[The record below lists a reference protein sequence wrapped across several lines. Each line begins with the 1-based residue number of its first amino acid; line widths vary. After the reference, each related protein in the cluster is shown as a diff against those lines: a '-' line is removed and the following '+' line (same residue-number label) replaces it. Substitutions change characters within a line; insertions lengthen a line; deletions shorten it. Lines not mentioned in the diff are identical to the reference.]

1 MRRLA
6 ADKLTKNINQKEEG
20 LERNVGSRTGG
31 AKKLLAK
38 KLLVSAKK
46 MQAQKQLKIAR
57 AAHGERAS
65 TSSEHLRMGGTSG
78 GTTSGGG
85 LTKQGLAK
93 IEADA
98 KRAGLKAGF
107 KAGMAATMKKAATA
121 HKVKLAKGEVSA
133 AKKNLAVGNSKK
145 LVSKSHL
152 LHPKTAKAIKDQQYA
167 NSKKFAVKHEV
178 QQEIEEEASEQV
190 ARAQSGMSFNKNR
203 KLLSAGAASHKKQG
217 ASSKQHLSKKLG
229 VKGSKRSAGGGGGG
243 IDVGLEKEE
252 FKALLMAQTEAY
264 SKRPGVTS
272 LVDTREESKNPNK
285 HSELWLAKHGSQD
298 ASAGG
303 FKAAGH
309 KAAGSGKKM
318 TAEDAVAKNLAVA
331 KTQAEA
337 ATDTPEEL
345 ATLAPQVAESAAA
358 PAAIAAAGAGLAPAA
373 AASKSKFDCVSLS
386 PTATDNWCLTTCGVS
401 MTSCPKTICRCEL
414 SAEAPAA
421 EAATEFAAAAP
432 SGGGLADTTADEE
445 APEVQDEVQDG
456 EESEASAAEA
466 LAKADAEA
474 EADAQAEAEEA
485 PVPAKPTPMRKAKKT
500 KHSAAWEA
508 KREP

>member
-1 MRRLA
+1 MDMGSSAAREQEHYVRIHKLNFTELAMRRLA
-6 ADKLTKNINQKEEG
+6 ADKLSKRAAQTEGG
-20 LERNVGSRTGG
+20 LERNNAAGSGQG
-31 AKKLLAK
+31 LGHSKKLLAK
-38 KLLVSAKK
+38 KLLVSGKK
-46 MQAQKQLKIAR
+46 MQAQKQLRIAR
-57 AAHGERAS
+57 SAKGERAS
-65 TSSEHLRMGGTSG
+65 TGGAP
-78 GTTSGGG
+78 GGG

-107 KAGMAATMKKAATA
+107 KAGMAATIKKAATA
-121 HKVKLAKGEVSA
+121 HKVKMARGEVSA

-152 LHPKTAKAIKDQQYA
+152 LHPKTAKALKEQKVK
-167 NSKKFAVKHEV
+167 SKKVL
-178 QQEIEEEASEQV
+178 QQQV
-190 ARAQSGMSFNKNR
+190 
-203 KLLSAGAASHKKQG
+203 LT
-217 ASSKQHLSKKLG
+217 KKLG
-229 VKGSKRSAGGGGGG
+229 AAKKRNS
-243 IDVGLEKEE
+243 IDIGLQKDE

-272 LVDTREESKNPNK
+272 LVAAEQKVAGPAALNPNTGQK
-285 HSELWLAKHGSQD
+285 HSELWLAKHANQD
-298 ASAGG
+298 SVGG

-309 KAAGSGKKM
+309 QAGDKKM
-318 TAEDAVAKNLAVA
+318 SAEDAVAKNLAVA

-358 PAAIAAAGAGLAPAA
+358 PAAIAAAMGAVPF
-373 AASKSKFDCVSLS
+373 AASGTKSKFDCVSLS

-432 SGGGLADTTADEE
+432 SGGGLA
-445 APEVQDEVQDG
+445 
-456 EESEASAAEA
+456 
-466 LAKADAEA
+466 
-474 EADAQAEAEEA
+474 
-485 PVPAKPTPMRKAKKT
+485 
-500 KHSAAWEA
+500 
-508 KREP
+508 

>member
-1 MRRLA
+1 
-6 ADKLTKNINQKEEG
+6 
-20 LERNVGSRTGG
+20 
-31 AKKLLAK
+31 
-38 KLLVSAKK
+38 
-46 MQAQKQLKIAR
+46 
-57 AAHGERAS
+57 
-65 TSSEHLRMGGTSG
+65 
-78 GTTSGGG
+78 
-85 LTKQGLAK
+85 
-93 IEADA
+93 
-98 KRAGLKAGF
+98 
-107 KAGMAATMKKAATA
+107 MAATMKKAATA
-121 HKVKLAKGEVSA
+121 HKVKMAKGEVSA

-145 LVSKSHL
+145 LVSKSHI

-167 NSKKFAVKHEV
+167 NSKKFAVKHQV
-178 QQEIEEEASEQV
+178 QQEIEEEASDEV
-190 ARAQSGMSFNKNR
+190 AKAQKSMSFNKNR
-203 KLLSAGAASHKKQG
+203 KGQSSGHKKDQ
-217 ASSKQHLSKKLG
+217 SKHQLTKKLG
-229 VKGSKRSAGGGGGG
+229 ATKKRNS
-243 IDVGLEKEE
+243 IDIGLQKDE

-264 SKRPGVTS
+264 SKRPGVTA
-272 LVDTREESKNPNK
+272 LVASEEKVSSPSALNPNK
-285 HSELWLAKHGSQD
+285 HSELWLAKHGNQD
-298 ASAGG
+298 SVGG

-309 KAAGSGKKM
+309 KAGDKKM

-345 ATLAPQVAESAAA
+345 ATLVPQVAEQAAA
-358 PAAIAAAGAGLAPAA
+358 PAAIAAAVAAGAGLAP

-445 APEVQDEVQDG
+445 ASEVQDED
-456 EESEASAAEA
+456 SEASAAEA

-485 PVPAKPTPMRKAKKT
+485 PVSAKPRKTKKT

-508 KREP
+508 KRETGAKSLHEPKSKAKAHGKAGAKKSRPK

>member
-1 MRRLA
+1 M
-6 ADKLTKNINQKEEG
+6 
-20 LERNVGSRTGG
+20 
-31 AKKLLAK
+31 
-38 KLLVSAKK
+38 
-46 MQAQKQLKIAR
+46 
-57 AAHGERAS
+57 
-65 TSSEHLRMGGTSG
+65 
-78 GTTSGGG
+78 
-85 LTKQGLAK
+85 
-93 IEADA
+93 
-98 KRAGLKAGF
+98 
-107 KAGMAATMKKAATA
+107 
-121 HKVKLAKGEVSA
+121 
-133 AKKNLAVGNSKK
+133 
-145 LVSKSHL
+145 HL
-152 LHPKTAKAIKDQQYA
+152 LHPRTPKATRDQQYA
-167 NSKKFAVKHEV
+167 SSKKFAYKNAV
-178 QQEIEEEASEQV
+178 QQELEEEASEQV

-203 KLLSAGAASHKKQG
+203 KLLSAGAAHKKQG
-217 ASSKQHLSKKLG
+217 ASSKQQHLSKKLG
-229 VKGSKRSAGGGGGG
+229 VKGSKRSAGGGGGGG

-358 PAAIAAAGAGLAPAA
+358 PAAIAAAMGAVPF
-373 AASKSKFDCVSLS
+373 AASGTKSKFDCVSLS

-456 EESEASAAEA
+456 EESEDSAAEA

-474 EADAQAEAEEA
+474 EGDAQAQAEEA

>member
-1 MRRLA
+1 
-6 ADKLTKNINQKEEG
+6 
-20 LERNVGSRTGG
+20 
-31 AKKLLAK
+31 
-38 KLLVSAKK
+38 
-46 MQAQKQLKIAR
+46 
-57 AAHGERAS
+57 
-65 TSSEHLRMGGTSG
+65 
-78 GTTSGGG
+78 
-85 LTKQGLAK
+85 
-93 IEADA
+93 
-98 KRAGLKAGF
+98 
-107 KAGMAATMKKAATA
+107 
-121 HKVKLAKGEVSA
+121 
-133 AKKNLAVGNSKK
+133 
-145 LVSKSHL
+145 
-152 LHPKTAKAIKDQQYA
+152 
-167 NSKKFAVKHEV
+167 
-178 QQEIEEEASEQV
+178 
-190 ARAQSGMSFNKNR
+190 MSFNKNR

-243 IDVGLEKEE
+243 IDVGLEKDE

-358 PAAIAAAGAGLAPAA
+358 PAAIAAAMGAVPF
-373 AASKSKFDCVSLS
+373 AASGTKSKFDCVSLS

-401 MTSCPKTICRCEL
+401 MTSCPTTICRCEL
-414 SAEAPAA
+414 SVEAPVAA
-421 EAATEFAAAAP
+421 EEAASTTEFAAASVS
-432 SGGGLADTTADEE
+432 SGGGLADTTDGEGGDEE
-445 APEVQDEVQDG
+445 EAEEAEAVPEAQDED
-456 EESEASAAEA
+456 SEASAAEA

-474 EADAQAEAEEA
+474 
-485 PVPAKPTPMRKAKKT
+485 
-500 KHSAAWEA
+500 
-508 KREP
+508 

>member
-1 MRRLA
+1 M
-6 ADKLTKNINQKEEG
+6 
-20 LERNVGSRTGG
+20 GSSSG
-31 AKKLLAK
+31 AP
-38 KLLVSAKK
+38 
-46 MQAQKQLKIAR
+46 
-57 AAHGERAS
+57 
-65 TSSEHLRMGGTSG
+65 
-78 GTTSGGG
+78 GGG

-121 HKVKLAKGEVSA
+121 HKVKMAKGEVSA

-178 QQEIEEEASEQV
+178 QQEIEEEASDEV
-190 ARAQSGMSFNKNR
+190 AKAQNSMSFNKKR
-203 KLLSAGAASHKKQG
+203 KLKGQKKG
-217 ASSKQHLSKKLG
+217 SSKQQVLTKKLG
-229 VKGSKRSAGGGGGG
+229 AAKKRSS
-243 IDVGLEKEE
+243 IDIGLQKDE

-272 LVDTREESKNPNK
+272 LVASEQKASGPAALNPNK
-285 HSELWLAKHGSQD
+285 HSELWLAKHGNQD
-298 ASAGG
+298 SVGG
-303 FKAAGH
+303 FKAVGH
-309 KAAGSGKKM
+309 KSGDKVGAKKM
-318 TAEDAVAKNLAVA
+318 LSAEDAVAKNLAVA

-345 ATLAPQVAESAAA
+345 ATLAPQVAEQALA
-358 PAAIAAAGAGLAPAA
+358 PAAIAAAVAAGAGLAP

-445 APEVQDEVQDG
+445 ASEVQDED
-456 EESEASAAEA
+456 SEASAAEA

-485 PVPAKPTPMRKAKKT
+485 PVSAKPRKTKKT

-508 KREP
+508 KRETGAKSLHEPKSKAKAHGKAGAKKSRPK